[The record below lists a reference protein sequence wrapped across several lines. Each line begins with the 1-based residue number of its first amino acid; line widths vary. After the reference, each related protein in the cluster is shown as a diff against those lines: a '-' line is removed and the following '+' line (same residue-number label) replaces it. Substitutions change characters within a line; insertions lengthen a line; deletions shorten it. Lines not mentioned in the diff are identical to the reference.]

1 MSDFVLEKTTYLKS
15 VAIRVKDRDAM
26 IHFYRDVVGFDL
38 KREENELAIFGTQ
51 ETGSELLLLEESPR
65 ADEHSGEIK
74 KLHRFSL
81 TVPSEEEMANVLTR
95 IRKAEY
101 PIENALEDD
110 DRLGILLVDP
120 EGNEIGIYYSEVL
133 SADTATAEPMDQ
145 EELLKKAD
153 EAVHVLASG
162 TRFDKVH
169 LNVSDLDCQ
178 RKFLDEVLG
187 LSVQNENNG
196 IMVLNEGDFH
206 VGLNE
211 AQGGTIDLP
220 TDSVL
225 GLDFLK
231 FHVSEE
237 TMSNLE
243 SRLITLK
250 KDFFIDKKKA
260 IITIYDATGIE
271 WWFVRK

>member
-26 IHFYRDVVGFDL
+26 IQFYRDVVGFDL

-51 ETGSELLLLEESPR
+51 EAGSELLLLEESPR
-65 ADEHSGEIK
+65 ADEHTGELK

-81 TVPSEEEMANVLTR
+81 TVPSEEEMANVLCR
-95 IRKAEY
+95 IRKVDY

-120 EGNEIGIYYSEVL
+120 EGNEIGIYYSEAVQ
-133 SADTATAEPMDQ
+133 TQTTEAEPMDQ

-153 EAVHVLASG
+153 EAVRALATG

-169 LNVSDLDCQ
+169 LNVSDLECQ
-178 RKFLDEVLG
+178 RSFLNEVLG

-220 TDSVL
+220 TDAVL

-237 TMSNLE
+237 SMNNLE
-243 SRLITLK
+243 AHLIAQK